1 MNKPKRTSSIVS
13 SSKRYEY
20 DVFLSFRGE
29 DTRKNFTSYLDK
41 ALNKE
46 KIKTFLDDR
55 LEKGDEISTTLINA
69 IENSR
74 ISIVIFSKN
83 YASSKWCLNELSKIM
98 ECKRVQKQIVMPV
111 FYDIDPSHVRNQTE
125 GYKDAFE
132 KHKEDS
138 RCNQWRNDLTE
149 AANISGWDSRNR

>member
-1 MNKPKRTSSIVS
+1 MNKQQRTSSIIS

-46 KIKTFLDDR
+46 KIKTFIDDR
-55 LEKGDEISTTLINA
+55 LEKGDEISTTLIKV

-98 ECKRVQKQIVMPV
+98 ECKRVQKHIVMLV

-125 GYKDAFE
+125 SYKDAFGR
-132 KHKEDS
+132 HKEDP
-138 RCNQWRNDLTE
+138 RCNQWKNDLTE
-149 AANISGWDSRNR
+149 AANIAGWDSQNR

>member
-1 MNKPKRTSSIVS
+1 MDEQQRTSSIVS

-29 DTRKNFTSYLDK
+29 DTRKNFISYLDK

-46 KIKTFLDDR
+46 KIKTFIDDR
-55 LEKGDEISTTLINA
+55 LEKGDEISITLIKA

-98 ECKRVQKQIVMPV
+98 ECKRVQEQIVMPV
-111 FYDIDPSHVRNQTE
+111 FYNIDPSHVRNQIE
-125 GYKDAFE
+125 SYKDAFK

-138 RCNQWRNDLTE
+138 RCDQWRNDLTE
-149 AANISGWDSRNR
+149 AANIVGWDSRNR